1 LAEIG
6 IHGHRL
12 RAVKAM
18 YQDVRACVSN
28 PEGYTKDFASDM
40 GVKQVGALSPL
51 LFDLYIDELQN
62 TLQRENALCQPPYL
76 GEVPVGLSLFA
87 DDSKLYA
94 WSSSGL
100 QHVLNIMAVFSA
112 KKGLSPNPKKTKI
125 MVWKNTKLIKGAM
138 KWTLNGVRIEVV
150 KEHVDFGLL
159 VSQAQ
164 TAKYNWA
171 TSCSHPLINAA
182 TVKLHCIIRRAR
194 EIGVLSPNMMCRVF
208 DTLIRPSLTYG
219 SEVWGVNLGPL
230 DHHKSGTV
238 ANSVEKVHL

>member
-1 LAEIG
+1 MIW
-6 IHGHRL
+6 
-12 RAVKAM
+12 
-18 YQDVRACVSN
+18 
-28 PEGYTKDFASDM
+28 
-40 GVKQVGALSPL
+40 
-51 LFDLYIDELQN
+51 
-62 TLQRENALCQPPYL
+62 TLQ
-76 GEVPVGLSLFA
+76 
-87 DDSKLYA
+87 
-94 WSSSGL
+94 
-100 QHVLNIMAVFSA
+100 
-112 KKGLSPNPKKTKI
+112 
-125 MVWKNTKLIKGAM
+125 
-138 KWTLNGVRIEVV
+138 GVSIEVV
-150 KEHVDFGLL
+150 KEHVDSGLL
-159 VSQAQ
+159 ASQAQ